1 MWRATMNR
9 VELIIGLI
17 VVVLGTIII
26 ALVSLNWFYDFLPK
40 SNFLILI
47 AGTIASIAV
56 YVILLY
62 YTGYVNQE
70 DINILK
76 NARTQS

>member
-1 MWRATMNR
+1 LAVTLF
-9 VELIIGLI
+9 LI
-17 VVVLGTIII
+17 
-26 ALVSLNWFYDFLPK
+26 PK

-47 AGTIASIAV
+47 LGTIASIAV

-62 YTGYVNQE
+62 YTGYVTQE

-76 NARTQS
+76 TARAQS